1 MKKDKFVRKLETG
14 IYELEDGS
22 FVLVASKGKRQRKK
36 RMAAGTS
43 ERKLRAQI
51 TEMRAE
57 LNRDRLRVA
66 KGTLAEDVDRY
77 LEAVRGDVVFI
88 ADREREI
95 RSWLPRF
102 GHRRRDGI
110 EPQEIKAQL
119 REWRSDDYA
128 PHTCN
133 LRRTALSH
141 LYSVLDGPNA
151 YNPVREVTRFKEPTP
166 TPKWLDY
173 EVIRN
178 TLAKMRRTATKA
190 RLMLMAY
197 AGFRPSEIA
206 RAVPEDVVPFLD
218 LPEPFCFK
226 RVGKGG
232 VPLMVPLPQEGV
244 AAWKLLIDRSGWG
257 SYSQASVNKNWK
269 VAMKNAGQDA
279 LRAAETSG
287 GSVASLDRIRLMYK
301 PVNCYRLRH
310 SYAVRL
316 LLASGNKEIVQKALG
331 HANIQTTDFYTQM
344 VTDPRLVDA
353 VRRAF
358 GK

>member
-1 MKKDKFVRKLETG
+1 MKKDKFVRKIETG
-14 IYELEDGS
+14 IYELGDGS

-36 RMAAGTS
+36 RMPAGTS
-43 ERKLRAQI
+43 DRKLRSAI
-51 TEMRAE
+51 ADMRAE
-57 LNRDRLRVA
+57 LNRDRIRVA
-66 KGTLAEDVDRY
+66 KNTLGEDVDRY
-77 LEAVRGDVVFI
+77 LAAIRGEVQFI

-102 GHRRRDGI
+102 GQRRRDSI
-110 EPQEIKAQL
+110 EPNEIKDQL
-119 REWRSDDYA
+119 REWRSSYA

-151 YNPVREVTRFKEPTP
+151 YNPVREVPRCKEPAP

-197 AGFRPSEIA
+197 AGFRPSEIV

-232 VPLMVPLPQEGV
+232 VPLMVPLPPDGV
-244 AAWKLLIDRSGWG
+244 AAWRLLIERGGWG
-257 SYSQASVNKNWK
+257 AFSQASVNKNWK
-269 VAMKNAGQDA
+269 VAMKSAGEDGV
-279 LRAAETSG
+279 RAA
-287 GSVASLDRIRLMYK
+287 
-301 PVNCYRLRH
+301 
-310 SYAVRL
+310 
-316 LLASGNKEIVQKALG
+316 
-331 HANIQTTDFYTQM
+331 
-344 VTDPRLVDA
+344 
-353 VRRAF
+353 
-358 GK
+358 